1 MKSHYTEEELAA
13 MDWNVCFYKRS
24 LEKDGI
30 FKVQM
35 VAPIDYT
42 YGALT
47 FYATATEDDV
57 DQYHPEAGENYR
69 DYYNLVIPGHG
80 RYDYATIK
88 HLVRRLYDRWADVIA
103 KLGE

>member
-1 MKSHYTEEELAA
+1 MKAHYTENELAA
-13 MDWNVCFYKRS
+13 MDWNVCFCKYS
-24 LEKDGI
+24 LKKDGLV
-30 FKVQM
+30 KVQM

-47 FYATATEDDV
+47 FYAVATEDDV
-57 DQYHPEAGENYR
+57 DQYQPKTGENYR

-88 HLVRRLYDRWADVIA
+88 HLVRRLYDRWADVVA
-103 KLGE
+103 WLGE